1 MRESPE
7 DFGRGN
13 TAAAPQAQLP
23 SATDLVS
30 VTATSP
36 HRKFNI
42 NNHHNNEIKNNN
54 DDDDDNNNNN
64 STCMGNNG
72 LGNWTLVIIITTV
85 VLCLSQFVLVQSDD
99 VRNQH
104 TTCAAVG
111 V

>member
-36 HRKFNI
+36 HRKFN
-42 NNHHNNEIKNNN
+42 NNK
-54 DDDDDNNNNN
+54 NN